1 MKNNLNLGYAC
12 INLSIQN
19 SVKNKITNNRGMI
32 KRTFKQKGV
41 KYASH
46 LAKQNVADLL
56 PILKW
61 NKNNNVKVFRMTSCL
76 FPWASEYNLKDLPDY
91 VEICK
96 HLTAAGEYA
105 RENGI
110 RLSFHPG
117 PFNILASPKQN
128 VVENSFKDLTTH
140 GEIFDLMG
148 MPRNHWSKINIHVGA
163 AYGDHQ
169 KASDRWCQNFEK
181 LPDSVK
187 SRLTV
192 ENDDK
197 ANLYSTNMLYDL
209 IHLKTGVPIVFD
221 FHHHKFCT
229 GGQTT
234 EEALALAVK
243 TWGDVRPTCHYSE
256 SAAEKEGKKV
266 NPNAHS
272 DYIYDK
278 INTYGQCIDVVIEAK
293 AKELSLLKYRELYGN
308 EFEENSDSTPTTQ
321 QVVTEGVE

>member
-96 HLTAAGEYA
+96 HLAAAGEYA

-197 ANLYSTNMLYDL
+197 ANLYSTNMLYEL
-209 IHLKTGVPIVFD
+209 VHL
-221 FHHHKFCT
+221 
-229 GGQTT
+229 
-234 EEALALAVK
+234 
-243 TWGDVRPTCHYSE
+243 
-256 SAAEKEGKKV
+256 
-266 NPNAHS
+266 
-272 DYIYDK
+272 
-278 INTYGQCIDVVIEAK
+278 
-293 AKELSLLKYRELYGN
+293 
-308 EFEENSDSTPTTQ
+308 
-321 QVVTEGVE
+321 